1 MRVGAGIVVP
11 REGPDRGGSPVNTP
25 GLGPS
30 GLVSGI
36 LLGLVLVTGL
46 VLVAVARRRQRTA
59 VQLEAAQAMADA
71 AVGSQFAS
79 VLAVTPSEPPAPDAN
94 IPRWRR
100 PSLAAARYETD
111 NVRAIRAAE
120 PAAILRTR
128 PARTFREATDLLGE
142 RTVVR
147 FGVPLLN
154 RPDEAYGRTLED
166 LVSGDQVEILEQ
178 GAVWTNVITPS
189 GAAGWVPTA
198 TLAPTAAA
206 NDAGGEDPALA
217 LEPRA
222 TLQEV
227 EPPSL
232 EMLLEAA
239 RRARQEAAVEPD
251 AKPAGRRGRR
261 KSAAAEGRKE
271 GAADDAGPADSEE
284 RRPRPRRRPKASST
298 SRGN

>member
-11 REGPDRGGSPVNTP
+11 REGPDRGRSPVITP

-46 VLVAVARRRQRTA
+46 VLVVVARRRQRTA

-222 TLQEV
+222 TPQEV

-251 AKPAGRRGRR
+251 AKPGRRGRR

-271 GAADDAGPADSEE
+271 EAADDAGPADSEE

>member
-11 REGPDRGGSPVNTP
+11 REGPDRGGSPVSKP
-25 GLGPS
+25 SLGPS
-30 GLVSGI
+30 GLVIGI

-46 VLVAVARRRQRTA
+46 VLVVVARRRQRTA
-59 VQLEAAQAMADA
+59 FQLEAAQAMADA

-128 PARTFREATDLLGE
+128 PARTFREPTGLLGE

-166 LVSGDQVEILEQ
+166 LISGDHVEILEQ

-198 TLAPTAAA
+198 TLSPS
-206 NDAGGEDPALA
+206 AGAHDTDGEDPALA
-217 LEPRA
+217 LEPRG
-222 TLQEV
+222 TPQQV

-251 AKPAGRRGRR
+251 SKPVAKRARR
-261 KSAAAEGRKE
+261 KSVAAEGSPEK
-271 GAADDAGPADSEE
+271 AAKDAGPADSDE
-284 RRPRPRRRPKASST
+284 RRPRARRRPKASST
-298 SRGN
+298 SRGS